1 MTVHP
6 RTPERPRDDT
16 AAEVV
21 AESPRHAA
29 VASAWAAKLGLP
41 WRVEDAANA
50 GATATR
56 RATDVVH
63 LEVGD
68 RGLALRAGDG
78 PAIRVDVL
86 ELLRSRR
93 RGKDLLGRAVG
104 REARTVV
111 DATAGL
117 GRDGVHLASI
127 GKQVTL
133 VERVPLVAAL
143 VEDALARATRSF
155 ARATAAPLE
164 RGASETN
171 GTVPD
176 QTDTGGAAT
185 GATATGATATEAV
198 SRLRLVTGDARSYLR
213 GLAAAG
219 EELPDVV
226 LLDPMYPGRGKSA
239 LPGKGMALF
248 RALVGDDSDAPG
260 LLATAIEV
268 ARRRVVVKRPA
279 SAPPLDGPLPTGAV
293 RGKTTRYDIYA
304 PRPAHVGARSLRSTK
319 R

>member
-1 MTVHP
+1 M
-6 RTPERPRDDT
+6 

-21 AESPRHAA
+21 AESPRHAEE
-29 VASAWAAKLGLP
+29 ASAWAAKLGLP

-56 RATDVVH
+56 PAADVVH
-63 LEVGD
+63 LEVGE

-78 PAIRVDVL
+78 PAIRVDIV

-143 VEDALARATRSF
+143 MEDALGRAKRSF
-155 ARATAAPLE
+155 AEASAVPRETGGSETNRTEP
-164 RGASETN
+164 GASETS
-171 GTVPD
+171 GTES
-176 QTDTGGAAT
+176 
-185 GATATGATATEAV
+185 EAV

-219 EELPDVV
+219 EERPDVV

-248 RALVGDDSDAPG
+248 RELVGDDSDAPA

-279 SAPPLDGPLPTGAV
+279 SAPPLDGPLPTGTV

-304 PRPAHVGARSLRSTK
+304 PRPSHVGARSLRSTK

>member
-155 ARATAAPLE
+155 AGATAVPLE
-164 RGASETN
+164 GGASETN
-171 GTVPD
+171 GTEPD
-176 QTDTGGAAT
+176 QTDTGGTAR
-185 GATATGATATEAV
+185 GATAKEAV

-260 LLATAIEV
+260 LLATAIDV